1 MYINIFIIK
10 MDNDDEN
17 IYFIINDEEESSNII
32 TNINNNE
39 NIKTDDFFTQMVDY
53 NENFIVKEL
62 LLICE
67 YYGFAKELKTKKYN
81 KGEIIQFLILF
92 ESDKENENI
101 VLKRKK
107 MWFYMNELKNDKFM
121 KKYIIT

>member
-1 MYINIFIIK
+1 